1 MKRDIIL
8 AGVGG
13 QGILSIATVI
23 GEAAL
28 AEGLYLKQAEVH
40 GMSQRGGDVQSN
52 LRISTEPIHSD
63 LIPRGGADLVISL
76 EPMEALRYVEYLK
89 PDGWI
94 VTSSV
99 PFVNIPNYPELEE
112 VLAHIK
118 AFPNHVLLDVEALA
132 KSVGAPAQAAN
143 MVLLGAAIPM
153 LGIEHDKMIAGVK
166 RVFARKGEAIVATNV
181 KAVEAGYN
189 QLTIN
194 QLKINN

>member
-1 MKRDIIL
+1 MKKDIIL

-28 AEGLYLKQAEVH
+28 QEGLYLKQAEVH

-52 LRISTEPIHSD
+52 LRLSSEPIMSD
-63 LIPRGGADLVISL
+63 LIARGGADLIISL

-94 VTSSV
+94 VTSCV
-99 PFVNIPNYPELEE
+99 PFLNIPNYPEKEQ
-112 VLAHIK
+112 VLARIRAHEH
-118 AFPNHVLLDVEALA
+118 HVVLDVDALA
-132 KSVGAPAQAAN
+132 KETGAPAQAAN

-153 LGIEHDKMIAGVK
+153 LGIDHDKMIAGVA
-166 RVFARKGEAIVATNV
+166 RVFARKGEAVVQTNIA
-181 KAVEAGYN
+181 AVEAGYR
-189 QLTIN
+189 QV
-194 QLKINN
+194 KK

>member
-1 MKRDIIL
+1 MKKDIIL

-52 LRISTEPIHSD
+52 LRLSSEPIHSD
-63 LIPRGGADLVISL
+63 LIPLGGADLIISL
-76 EPMEALRYVEYLK
+76 EPMEALRYVQYLK
-89 PDGWI
+89 PEGWI

-99 PFVNIPNYPELEE
+99 PFVNIPNYPELAE
-112 VLAHIK
+112 VIRHIESHK
-118 AFPNHVLLDVEALA
+118 NHVLLDVEALA
-132 KSVGAPAQAAN
+132 KEAGAPSQAAN

-153 LGIEHDKMIAGVK
+153 LGIDHDKMIAGVQ
-166 RVFARKGEAIVATNV
+166 RVFARKGDAIVQSNV
-181 KAVEAGYN
+181 AAVEAGYRN
-189 QLTIN
+189 S
-194 QLKINN
+194 KHA